1 MSALEKQ
8 IAFLLEIDKVKTII
22 RRTRL
27 LDNTRYENDAEH
39 SWHLAVMAVI
49 LAPYANDSG
58 LNVLKVLKMVLIH
71 DLVEID
77 AGDTYLYDD
86 HLKAEKARKE
96 ALAAERIFGLLPS
109 PQKEELHA
117 LWEEFEAR
125 QTSEALFAASLDR
138 LEPLL
143 QNYHTDGYAW
153 KEHGIV
159 STQVYKANEH
169 IQKGSQVLWAYA
181 KDLIDRAV
189 QEGKLKKG
197 SSENI

>member
-1 MSALEKQ
+1 MNAFEKQ

-49 LAPYANDSG
+49 LAPYANDPG
-58 LNVLKVLKMVLIH
+58 LDLLRVFKMVLIH

-86 HLKAEKARKE
+86 HLKAEKVRKE

-109 PQKEELHA
+109 PQKEELRA
-117 LWEEFEAR
+117 LWEEFETR

-153 KEHGIV
+153 KEHGII

-169 IQKGSQVLWAYA
+169 MQQGSQALWAYA

-197 SSENI
+197 